1 MTLIVNI
8 VLALSLLGAIGF
20 FFLFRQ
26 ATADAVSSSQGA
38 NLTAQERIAA
48 KMTVDGHRLW
58 EVFSVLLM
66 VIIIAGFFFI
76 N

>member
-8 VLALSLLGAIGF
+8 VLALSFVGAIGF
-20 FFLFRQ
+20 FMLFHNFTAEAVA
-26 ATADAVSSSQGA
+26 ATRGA